1 MRTPPADDHRGA
13 RRCPQ
18 HALRE
23 HATNTRR
30 THDERTSFTP
40 PHATPPRAQ
49 SRAASLAP

>member
-1 MRTPPADDHRGA
+1 MRAPPADDHRRA

-30 THDERTSFTP
+30 THEL
-40 PHATPPRAQ
+40 HAAARHPAPPRAQ